1 MLLLYN
7 YNVLLLFYYIITL
20 FQSTQF
26 ILFQFYYII
35 LIMTRDILK
44 QKNLYKKIIFLLTK
58 TLRMF

>member
-1 MLLLYN
+1 MLLLHN
-7 YNVLLLFYYIITL
+7 YDVLLLFYYIIRL
-20 FQSTQF
+20 FQLTQF
-26 ILFQFYYII
+26 IFFQFYYII

>member
-1 MLLLYN
+1 MFLLRN
-7 YNVLLLFYYIITL
+7 YDVLLLFYYIIRL
-20 FQSTQF
+20 FQLTQF
-26 ILFQFYYII
+26 IFFQFYYII